1 MFQEGHKYPLVEQK
15 RGWEVRSQ
23 QWPRQTRDLPHGK
36 LGRENV
42 WSRGSLFTS
51 GRYSSGF
58 KGKRNN
64 TEGRREF
71 EGKML
76 MKVRGGVQ
84 GASPPQ
90 GLSL

>member
-1 MFQEGHKYPLVEQK
+1 MREECKYPLVEQK

-23 QWPRQTRDLPHGK
+23 QWAWQTRDLPHGK
-36 LGRENV
+36 LVRENV
-42 WSRGSLFTS
+42 WSRGSLFNS

-58 KGKRNN
+58 KAKRKN
-64 TEGRREF
+64 TEGRGEF

-84 GASPPQ
+84 DLCPTQ
-90 GLSL
+90 GLAL